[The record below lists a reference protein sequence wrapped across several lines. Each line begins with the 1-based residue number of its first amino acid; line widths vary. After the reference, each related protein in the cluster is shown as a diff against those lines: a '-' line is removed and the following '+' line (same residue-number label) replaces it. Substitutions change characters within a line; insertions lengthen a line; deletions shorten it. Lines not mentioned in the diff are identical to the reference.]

1 MACRAW
7 QYGHPLSLPATGR
20 PTMTQPFTPPSYRNA
35 PDVTW
40 STADLCDNCM
50 DDPAWGLRVLPPV
63 FRSYG
68 GRPWY
73 FGQVVA
79 VPSPGADGALSLAG
93 LLAEPGLGR
102 VLAVDAL
109 GHAAHAVLGDRMA
122 AMGVQNGWSGVLL
135 NGYARDTQALARMPL
150 GIHALGTLPNR
161 PRDMPRAVAGSRVQ
175 LQGVD
180 IHSGDWLYADTD
192 GVVLLSRRHTDG
204 PARPQD

>member
-1 MACRAW
+1 
-7 QYGHPLSLPATGR
+7 
-20 PTMTQPFTPPSYRNA
+20 MTQTFTPPSYRNA

-40 STADLCDNCM
+40 STADLCDSRM

-63 FRSYG
+63 FRPYG

-79 VPSPGADGALSLAG
+79 VPSPDADGALSLAG
-93 LLAEPGLGR
+93 LLAEPGQGR

-109 GHAAHAVLGDRMA
+109 GNAAHAVLGDRMA

-150 GIHALGTLPNR
+150 GIHALGTMPNR
-161 PRDMPRAVAGSRVQ
+161 PRNMAQAAAGTRV
-175 LQGVD
+175 LIHGVE
-180 IHSGDWLYADTD
+180 IRSGDWLYADTD
-192 GVVLLSRRHTDG
+192 GVVLLSRRHTDAPGG
-204 PARPQD
+204 PAAG